1 MRDFL
6 KGLERELPTI
16 YAPKRY
22 TKRLQEDGNPLP
34 ESSDYKSIKADEYDN
49 GVVTL
54 VPLDVGAYAEKYS
67 QKAVRKNCTIPS
79 WLDTFASK
87 NQLSLSEVLQNALI
101 GIYKQTNHL
110 D

>member
-1 MRDFL
+1 MTTQNLIKNEDLFSVL
-6 KGLERELPTI
+6 GKL
-16 YAPKRY
+16 
-22 TKRLQEDGNPLP
+22 RLNKAEV
-34 ESSDYKSIKADEYDN
+34 EAMIEADEYEN

-54 VPLDVGAYAEKYS
+54 VPLDVGTYAEKYS

-87 NQLSLSEVLQNALI
+87 NQLSLSEILQNALI

>member
-16 YAPKRY
+16 YASKRY

-34 ESSDYKSIKADEYDN
+34 EPSDYKSIEADEYDN

>member
-1 MRDFL
+1 M

-34 ESSDYKSIKADEYDN
+34 EPSDYKSIKADEYDN

-54 VPLDVGAYAEKYS
+54 VPLDVGAYAEKYGS
-67 QKAVRKNCTIPS
+67 SNIEMGKNWYENIIFS
-79 WLDTFASK
+79 FSYAIISM
-87 NQLSLSEVLQNALI
+87 
-101 GIYKQTNHL
+101 
-110 D
+110 